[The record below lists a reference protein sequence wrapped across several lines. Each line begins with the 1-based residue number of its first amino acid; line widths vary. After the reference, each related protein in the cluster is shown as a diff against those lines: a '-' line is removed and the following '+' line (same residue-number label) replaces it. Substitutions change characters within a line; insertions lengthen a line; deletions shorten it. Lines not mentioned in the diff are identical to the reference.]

1 MVRMQPP
8 PAPSPEPGERR
19 RLDHPPSDRY
29 GTAPA
34 AGAQE
39 ATDEDP
45 NDARSRV
52 VSPQERLLRGVAVGL
67 AGAIVI
73 TILGGP
79 LSITTGLVGA
89 AGAIGWIVGAVM
101 RPLRAQAVAVAVAF
115 VALGLIGIWIFAG
128 FEGGVLGPIEY
139 LMDVQGILVPIELIV
154 AGGLAAI
161 AAAARAD

>member
-29 GTAPA
+29 AAAPA
-34 AGAQE
+34 AAAPGPAN
-39 ATDEDP
+39 EDP
-45 NDARSRV
+45 SSAPSRV
-52 VSPQERLLRGVAVGL
+52 VTPQERLLRGVAVGL
-67 AGAIVI
+67 AGAIAI

-79 LSITTGLVGA
+79 LSITAGLVGA
-89 AGAIGWIVGAVM
+89 AGAMGWIVGAVM
-101 RPLRAQAVAVAVAF
+101 RPLRVQAVAVAVAF

-139 LMDVQGILVPIELIV
+139 LMDVQGVLVPIELIV
-154 AGGLAAI
+154 AGGLAAV
-161 AAAARAD
+161 AAATGAD